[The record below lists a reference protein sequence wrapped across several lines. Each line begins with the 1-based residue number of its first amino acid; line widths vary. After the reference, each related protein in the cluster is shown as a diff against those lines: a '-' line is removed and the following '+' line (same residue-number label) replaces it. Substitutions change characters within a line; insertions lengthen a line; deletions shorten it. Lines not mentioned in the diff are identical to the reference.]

1 MRKVNKKEV
10 ALSIL
15 TVLGVFGVLTYGVLN
30 YDYNINNDLIAT
42 SDNEYND
49 SISNEIAQ
57 IEQQEVTEIGESK
70 PEVKIIENQST
81 IAKTNVAETE
91 KDKCNWT
98 NVPNY
103 GTEERTNWYKSCDY
117 ALDDSTPE
125 FKIIENNPTA
135 IANDAK
141 NTKEVYKISETN

>member
-30 YDYNINNDLIAT
+30 YDYNINTDLIAT

-49 SISNEIAQ
+49 SMSNKADQIAQ
-57 IEQQEVTEIGESK
+57 QEITEIGESK

-81 IAKTNVAETE
+81 KAEINIAETK

-117 ALDDSTPE
+117 ALDDSTPSI
-125 FKIIENNPTA
+125 KAIQNIPTA
-135 IANDAK
+135 IANDSK
-141 NTKEVYKISETN
+141 NTKEENKTSQSN

>member
-15 TVLGVFGVLTYGVLN
+15 TILGVFGVLTYGVLN
-30 YDYNINNDLIAT
+30 YDYNINTDSIAT
-42 SDNEYND
+42 LDND
-49 SISNEIAQ
+49 STSNEIVQ

-70 PEVKIIENQST
+70 TEVKIIENQTTMADIT
-81 IAKTNVAETE
+81 IVETE

-125 FKIIENNPTA
+125 LKIIENNSTA

-141 NTKEVYKISETN
+141 NTKEVNKISETN

>member
-30 YDYNINNDLIAT
+30 YDYNINTDLIAN
-42 SDNEYND
+42 SDND
-49 SISNEIAQ
+49 SISNEIVQ

-70 PEVKIIENQST
+70 LEVKIIENQST

-91 KDKCNWT
+91 KDKCNWI

-125 FKIIENNPTA
+125 LKILEKNPTA

-141 NTKEVYKISETN
+141 NTKEVNKISETN